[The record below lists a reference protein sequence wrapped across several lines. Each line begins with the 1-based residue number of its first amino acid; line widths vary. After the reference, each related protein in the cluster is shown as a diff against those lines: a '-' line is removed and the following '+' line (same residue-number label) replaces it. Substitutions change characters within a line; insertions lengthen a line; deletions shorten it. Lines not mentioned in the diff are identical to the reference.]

1 MAVSSALIAPQEYLR
16 LEREADF
23 RHEFVAGVLCE
34 MAGGSRNHGE
44 IQADFTF
51 EVRKALVG
59 RNCRILGSDIKVWI
73 STREAYYYPDAT
85 ISCPPNFIDEAS
97 GVIDNPTVILEVLS
111 PSTKAIDRG
120 QKFSDYRTLLSL
132 MDYVLVD
139 SESRFVEVYSRDRST
154 WTVQRYS
161 AGSVFIPSL
170 AIEVSIDEIYR
181 NTTLP

>member
-16 LEREADF
+16 LEREAEF

-34 MAGGSRNHGE
+34 MAGASRNHVE
-44 IQADFTF
+44 IQ
-51 EVRKALVG
+51 VALVIEIGKSLSG
-59 RNCRILGSDIKVWI
+59 RKCRVLGSDVKVWI
-73 STREAYYYPDAT
+73 ATREAYYYPDLT

-120 QKFSDYRTLLSL
+120 QKFSDYRTLPSL

-139 SESRFVEVYSRDRST
+139 SESRSVEVYSRESLT
-154 WTVQRYS
+154 WTVRRHT
-161 AGSVFIPSL
+161 AGSFLIPSL
-170 AIEVSIDEIYR
+170 AIEVSMDEIYLHTR
-181 NTTLP
+181 LN